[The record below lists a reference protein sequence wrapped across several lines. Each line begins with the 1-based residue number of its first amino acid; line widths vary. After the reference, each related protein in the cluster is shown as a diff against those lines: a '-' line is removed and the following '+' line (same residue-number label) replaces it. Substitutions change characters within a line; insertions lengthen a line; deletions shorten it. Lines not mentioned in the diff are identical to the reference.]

1 MLMKS
6 QYFGSH
12 VIQIDRV
19 SSTNNYAAKLLNQTK
34 IPFGAVIM
42 AQFQDD
48 GRGQRG
54 AVWQSKSGENLL
66 FSAIL
71 DGSLM
76 KECPP
81 FYLSKCVAVSIK
93 DTLSYFLKH
102 KIHLKWPNDVLVER
116 RKIAGVLIES
126 QWKGN
131 NLFSSIIG
139 VGLNVNQTHFE
150 YGFDATSMKLLSAN
164 DYDLKEVLQVLCAK
178 LNFNF
183 NRLLSKEYSGLQ
195 QDYLSSL
202 YKYNEKTHFKIGDKL
217 EEVVLKDV
225 NENGMVSLEMLGG
238 KIKEYDFSQA
248 RQII

>member
-1 MLMKS
+1 MKS

-12 VIQIDRV
+12 IIQIDRV

-93 DTLSYFLKH
+93 DTLSYFLEH

-164 DYDLKEVLQVLCAK
+164 DYDLKEVLQVLCTK

-183 NRLLSKEYSGLQ
+183 NRLLSKEYSDLQ

-202 YKYNEKTHFKIGDKL
+202 YKYNEKTLFKIGDKL

>member
-12 VIQIDRV
+12 IIQIDHV

-42 AQFQDD
+42 AQFQED

-164 DYDLKEVLQVLCAK
+164 DYDLKEVLQVFCTK

-183 NRLLSKEYSGLQ
+183 NKLLSKEYSDLQ

-202 YKYNEKTHFKIGDKL
+202 YKYNEKTHFKIGDQL

-225 NENGMVSLEMLGG
+225 NENGMVSLEMLDG
-238 KIKEYDFSQA
+238 KIQEYNFSQA

>member
-1 MLMKS
+1 MKS

-12 VIQIDRV
+12 IIQIDRV

-164 DYDLKEVLQVLCAK
+164 DYDLKEVLQVLCTK

-183 NRLLSKEYSGLQ
+183 NRLLSKEYSDLQ

>member
-1 MLMKS
+1 MNN

-12 VIQIDRV
+12 IIQIDRV

-71 DGSLM
+71 DGSLI

-164 DYDLKEVLQVLCAK
+164 DYDLKEVLQVLCTN

-183 NRLLSKEYSGLQ
+183 SRLLSKEYSDLQ

-202 YKYNEKTHFKIGDKL
+202 FKYNEKTHFKIGNKL

>member
-12 VIQIDRV
+12 IIQIDRV

-81 FYLSKCVAVSIK
+81 FYLSKCVAVSIR

>member
-1 MLMKS
+1 MKS

>member
-12 VIQIDRV
+12 IIQIDRV

-93 DTLSYFLKH
+93 DTLSFFLKR

-164 DYDLKEVLQVLCAK
+164 DYDLKEVLQVLCTK

-183 NRLLSKEYSGLQ
+183 SRLLSKEYSGLQ

>member
-1 MLMKS
+1 MKS

-12 VIQIDRV
+12 IIQIDRV

>member
-12 VIQIDRV
+12 IIQIDRV
-19 SSTNNYAAKLLNQTK
+19 NSTNNYAAKLLNQTK

-164 DYDLKEVLQVLCAK
+164 DYDLKEVLQVLCTK

-183 NRLLSKEYSGLQ
+183 NRLLSKEYSDLQ

>member
-76 KECPP
+76 KEFPP

-93 DTLSYFLKH
+93 DTLSFFLKH

-217 EEVVLKDV
+217 EEVVFKDV

>member
-1 MLMKS
+1 MKS

-12 VIQIDRV
+12 IIQIDHV

-164 DYDLKEVLQVLCAK
+164 DYDLKEVLQVLCTK

-183 NRLLSKEYSGLQ
+183 NRLLSKEYSDLQ

>member
-1 MLMKS
+1 MKS

-93 DTLSYFLKH
+93 DTLSFFLKH

-139 VGLNVNQTHFE
+139 VGLNVNQTQFE

>member
-12 VIQIDRV
+12 IIQIDRV

-202 YKYNEKTHFKIGDKL
+202 YKYNEKTHFKIGEKL

-238 KIKEYDFSQA
+238 KIKEYDVSQA

>member
-1 MLMKS
+1 MKF

-12 VIQIDRV
+12 IIQIDRV

-164 DYDLKEVLQVLCAK
+164 DYDLKEVLQVFCTK

-183 NRLLSKEYSGLQ
+183 NKLLSKEYSDLQ
-195 QDYLSSL
+195 QDYLSSI
-202 YKYNEKTHFKIGDKL
+202 YKYNEKTHFKIGDQL

-225 NENGMVSLEMLGG
+225 NENGMVSLEMLDG
-238 KIKEYDFSQA
+238 KIQEYNFSQA

>member
-1 MLMKS
+1 MKS

-12 VIQIDRV
+12 IIQIDRV

-81 FYLSKCVAVSIK
+81 FFLSKCVAVSIK

-164 DYDLKEVLQVLCAK
+164 DYDLKEVLQVLCTK

-183 NRLLSKEYSGLQ
+183 NRLLSKEYSDLQ

>member
-1 MLMKS
+1 MKS

-12 VIQIDRV
+12 IIQIDCV

-202 YKYNEKTHFKIGDKL
+202 YKYNEKTHFKIGEKL

>member
-1 MLMKS
+1 MKS

-12 VIQIDRV
+12 IIQIDRV

-164 DYDLKEVLQVLCAK
+164 DYDLKEVLQVLCTK

-183 NRLLSKEYSGLQ
+183 NRLLSKEYSDLQ

-202 YKYNEKTHFKIGDKL
+202 YKYNEKTLFKIGDKL

>member
-1 MLMKS
+1 MLMNN

-102 KIHLKWPNDVLVER
+102 KIHLKWPNDVLVQR

-131 NLFSSIIG
+131 NIFSSIIG

-164 DYDLKEVLQVLCAK
+164 DYDLKEVLQVLCTK

-183 NRLLSKEYSGLQ
+183 NRLLSKEYSDLQ

-202 YKYNEKTHFKIGDKL
+202 YKYNEITHFKIGDKL

-225 NENGMVSLEMLGG
+225 DENGMVCLEMSGG
-238 KIKEYDFSQA
+238 KIQEYDFSQA

>member
-1 MLMKS
+1 MLMNN

-12 VIQIDRV
+12 IIQIDRV

-54 AVWQSKSGENLL
+54 AVWQSKTGENLL
-66 FSAIL
+66 FSTIL

-81 FYLSKCVAVSIK
+81 FYLSKCVAVSVR
-93 DTLSYFLKH
+93 DTLSYFVKQ

-116 RKIAGVLIES
+116 RKIAGVLIEN

-150 YGFDATSMKLLSAN
+150 YGFDATSMKLLSDKN
-164 DYDLKEVLQVLCAK
+164 YDLKEVLQVFCTKLN
-178 LNFNF
+178 LNFNK
-183 NRLLSKEYSGLQ
+183 LLSKEYSDLQ

-217 EEVVLKDV
+217 EEVVLRDV
-225 NENGMVSLEMLGG
+225 NENGIVSLEMLSGN
-238 KIKEYDFSQA
+238 IQEYDLSKA
-248 RQII
+248 RQLI

>member
-12 VIQIDRV
+12 IIQIDRV

-71 DGSLM
+71 DGSLI

-164 DYDLKEVLQVLCAK
+164 DYDLKEVLQVLCTK

-183 NRLLSKEYSGLQ
+183 NRLLSKEYSDLQ

>member
-1 MLMKS
+1 MKS

-12 VIQIDRV
+12 IIQIDRV

-93 DTLSYFLKH
+93 DTLSFFLKH

-164 DYDLKEVLQVLCAK
+164 DYDLKEVLQVFCTK

-183 NRLLSKEYSGLQ
+183 NKLLSKEYSDLQ

-202 YKYNEKTHFKIGDKL
+202 YKYNEKTHFKIGDQL

>member
-1 MLMKS
+1 MNN

-12 VIQIDRV
+12 IIQIDRV

-54 AVWQSKSGENLL
+54 AVWQSKFGENLL

-81 FYLSKCVAVSIK
+81 FYLSKCMAVSIK
-93 DTLSYFLKH
+93 DTLSYFLEH

-164 DYDLKEVLQVLCAK
+164 DYDLKEVLQVLCTK

-183 NRLLSKEYSGLQ
+183 NRLLSKEYSDLQ
-195 QDYLSSL
+195 QDYLSNL

>member
-12 VIQIDRV
+12 IIQIDRV

-81 FYLSKCVAVSIK
+81 FFLSKCVAVSIK

-164 DYDLKEVLQVLCAK
+164 DYDLKEVLQVLCTK

-183 NRLLSKEYSGLQ
+183 NRLLSKEYSDLQ

>member
-12 VIQIDRV
+12 IIQIDRV

>member
-1 MLMKS
+1 MKS

-12 VIQIDRV
+12 IIQIDRV

-164 DYDLKEVLQVLCAK
+164 DYDLKEVLQVLCTK

-183 NRLLSKEYSGLQ
+183 NRLLSKEYSDLQ

-202 YKYNEKTHFKIGDKL
+202 YKYNEKTHFIIGDKL

>member
-93 DTLSYFLKH
+93 DTLSFFLKH

-139 VGLNVNQTHFE
+139 VGLNVNQTQFE

>member
-1 MLMKS
+1 MNN

-12 VIQIDRV
+12 IIQIDRV

-164 DYDLKEVLQVLCAK
+164 DYDLKEVLQVLCTN

-183 NRLLSKEYSGLQ
+183 SRLLSKEYSDLQ

>member
-1 MLMKS
+1 MKS

-12 VIQIDRV
+12 IIQIDRV

-76 KECPP
+76 KEFPP
-81 FYLSKCVAVSIK
+81 FYLSKCVAVSIR

>member
-1 MLMKS
+1 MKS

-12 VIQIDRV
+12 IIQIDRV

-164 DYDLKEVLQVLCAK
+164 DYDLKEVLQVLCTK

-183 NRLLSKEYSGLQ
+183 NRLLSKEYSDLQ

-238 KIKEYDFSQA
+238 KIKEYNFNQA

>member
-1 MLMKS
+1 MKS

-12 VIQIDRV
+12 IIQIDRV

-164 DYDLKEVLQVLCAK
+164 DYDLKEVLQVLCTK

-183 NRLLSKEYSGLQ
+183 NRLLSKEYSDLQ

-238 KIKEYDFSQA
+238 KIKEYDFSQV

>member
-1 MLMKS
+1 MKS

-12 VIQIDRV
+12 IIQIDRV

-93 DTLSYFLKH
+93 DTLSFFLKH

-164 DYDLKEVLQVLCAK
+164 DYDLKEVLQVLCTK

-183 NRLLSKEYSGLQ
+183 NRLLSKEYSDLQ